1 MLVVGP
7 FDTQLR
13 THDTHGTHHTKRKR
27 KNLPVWREVEHM
39 ETLPNFHA
47 NAHAINILD
56 IHRSL
61 LHLTMMELMSPTTSS
76 ADHLQTKLWTVT
88 PYAKPPQPKFS
99 LPELSILVGDLSA
112 ECGTAHPPIH
122 AREQNRHR
130 SLLRRHPNPGPIPE
144 ADCHGQRLA
153 SLLGSN
159 PVEVEDTND
168 DHQENLSDG
177 SISLERSM
185 PDLQLRRHGP

>member
-1 MLVVGP
+1 VPSFEFPMWVGVCNGCTRHHSPQQQTFAVHHVAVHHNTKRTRLMLVVGP

-61 LHLTMMELMSPTTSS
+61 LHLTMMELMSSTTSS
-76 ADHLQTKLWTVT
+76 AGISRSPANKVMDLGPVCKASATKV
-88 PYAKPPQPKFS
+88 F
-99 LPELSILVGDLSA
+99 
-112 ECGTAHPPIH
+112 
-122 AREQNRHR
+122 
-130 SLLRRHPNPGPIPE
+130 
-144 ADCHGQRLA
+144 A
-153 SLLGSN
+153 S
-159 PVEVEDTND
+159 
-168 DHQENLSDG
+168 
-177 SISLERSM
+177 
-185 PDLQLRRHGP
+185 